1 MSARRNNERKA
12 DMNETTFDQ
21 FVADEK
27 GMRLFQQ
34 ERLAA
39 EITELMCRT
48 MRECGINR
56 SQLADRLHKSKGR
69 ISQILNA
76 ETNLTL
82 RTVADIFTVLGKTL
96 TIDAQR
102 PVCPKGTASLF
113 GEIDQRNVLRTLQP
127 LPMGRSHIGH
137 WQRMYQ
143 TGGVKTCQMPP
154 TTKSL
159 LTLTAVVASRV
170 RINGIRLRCCRATAD
185 LPSPGTPLRI
195 EFGFNGE
202 TTADRESNK
211 IAVRA
216 FLMVRANTADGSES
230 RSLAFQLEA
239 EFLLDYAINSFDG
252 ITEEELDAFGKM
264 NGIYNVWPYWRQYV
278 QNNDRQHGV
287 SCAYVAC
294 SNRRNDSADV

>member
-1 MSARRNNERKA
+1 MLYGWGAMDSDARIVEATEPKWPEPEYTKAFTIIREVMDRDARRNNERKA

-96 TIDAQR
+96 TIDA
-102 PVCPKGTASLF
+102 
-113 GEIDQRNVLRTLQP
+113 D
-127 LPMGRSHIGH
+127 
-137 WQRMYQ
+137 
-143 TGGVKTCQMPP
+143 
-154 TTKSL
+154 
-159 LTLTAVVASRV
+159 
-170 RINGIRLRCCRATAD
+170 D
-185 LPSPGTPLRI
+185 L
-195 EFGFNGE
+195 
-202 TTADRESNK
+202 
-211 IAVRA
+211 
-216 FLMVRANTADGSES
+216 
-230 RSLAFQLEA
+230 
-239 EFLLDYAINSFDG
+239 
-252 ITEEELDAFGKM
+252 
-264 NGIYNVWPYWRQYV
+264 YV
-278 QNNDRQHGV
+278 QRAPLHFLAKLTNEMCFAPCSPYQWDEAILDTGN
-287 SCAYVAC
+287 AC
-294 SNRRNDSADV
+294 IKLAG

>member
-12 DMNETTFDQ
+12 DMNESTFDQ

-56 SQLADRLHKSKGR
+56 SQLADRLHRSKGR

-96 TIDAQR
+96 TIDANDLYVQR
-102 PVCPKGTASLF
+102 A
-113 GEIDQRNVLRTLQP
+113 P
-127 LPMGRSHIGH
+127 LHFLAKLTNEMCFAPCSP
-137 WQRMYQ
+137 YQ
-143 TGGVKTCQMPP
+143 WDEAILDTGNAVSNWRGKNMPDAADK
-154 TTKSL
+154 TKSL

-170 RINGIRLRCCRATAD
+170 RINRIRLRCCRATAD

-202 TTADRESNK
+202 TTADHESNK
-211 IAVRA
+211 IGVRA
-216 FLMVRANTADGSES
+216 FLMVRANSADGSES

-239 EFLLDYAINSFDG
+239 EFLLDYTINSFDG

-278 QNNDRQHGV
+278 QTTTV
-287 SCAYVAC
+287 SMGFPVLTLPF
-294 SNRRNDSADV
+294 

>member
-1 MSARRNNERKA
+1 MPDAA
-12 DMNETTFDQ
+12 D
-21 FVADEK
+21 K
-27 GMRLFQQ
+27 
-34 ERLAA
+34 
-39 EITELMCRT
+39 
-48 MRECGINR
+48 
-56 SQLADRLHKSKGR
+56 
-69 ISQILNA
+69 
-76 ETNLTL
+76 
-82 RTVADIFTVLGKTL
+82 
-96 TIDAQR
+96 
-102 PVCPKGTASLF
+102 
-113 GEIDQRNVLRTLQP
+113 
-127 LPMGRSHIGH
+127 
-137 WQRMYQ
+137 
-143 TGGVKTCQMPP
+143 
-154 TTKSL
+154 TKSL

-278 QNNDRQHGV
+278 QTTTV
-287 SCAYVAC
+287 SMGFPALTLPVLTGETILRTYEEQETAAKTTGDTLPQQ
-294 SNRRNDSADV
+294 SPAATTPSP